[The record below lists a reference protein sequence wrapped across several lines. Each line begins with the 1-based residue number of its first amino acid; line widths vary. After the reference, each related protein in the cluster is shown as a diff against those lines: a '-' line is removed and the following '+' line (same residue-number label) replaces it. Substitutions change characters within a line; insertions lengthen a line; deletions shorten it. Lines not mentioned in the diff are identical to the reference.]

1 MQASNNTQAPF
12 KKRPIEEAMEKSEI
26 TRLQSYLQQKFG
38 NKSLSLALRKEAKD
52 SVEVMLQGE
61 FIGVIYRDEDEGEV
75 SYDFNMAI
83 LEMDLP
89 PAA

>member
-1 MQASNNTQAPF
+1 MTATR
-12 KKRPIEEAMEKSEI
+12 KTGIAMNKIEI
-26 TRLQSYLQQKFG
+26 TRLQKYLQDKFG
-38 NKSLSLALRKEAKD
+38 NKKLSLVLRKEAKD
-52 SVEVMLQGE
+52 SVEVMLDAE
-61 FIGVIYRDEDEGEV
+61 FIGVIYRDEDEGEI